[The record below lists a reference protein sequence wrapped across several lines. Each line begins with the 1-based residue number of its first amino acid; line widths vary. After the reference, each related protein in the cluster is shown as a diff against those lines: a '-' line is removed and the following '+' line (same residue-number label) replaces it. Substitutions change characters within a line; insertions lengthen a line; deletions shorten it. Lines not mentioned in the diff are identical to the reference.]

1 MAVPREH
8 LIKRTVSEIVYLLL
22 GRHTPEERARIL
34 AMAAEQTKEKRR

>member
-34 AMAAEQTKEKRR
+34 GAVAERLKEKR

>member
-34 AMAAEQTKEKRR
+34 EMVAERLKEKR

>member
-22 GRHTPEERARIL
+22 GRHAPEERARIL
-34 AMAAEQTKEKRR
+34 EMVTERLKEKR

>member
-34 AMAAEQTKEKRR
+34 ETVTERLKEKR